1 MASAFFLLLAAR
13 QEGIGGGAAAGVFL
27 GLLLLLSGGAE
38 LPLFAALALG
48 GMLAGC
54 MRDLGRLASALAML
68 LAPCIFLFYIDM
80 TLLNPIWIGG
90 LISGALL
97 FSLFPKALLEKYGGL
112 RETEGPQ
119 DRYTKMKELTEEKLL
134 GVSAAFDA
142 LAKTFV
148 REGERKD
155 RGEIARLVDTIAGK
169 ACQDC
174 GLAHFCWEEDLYKTY
189 GMTFAALSH
198 CDSLGRFRASDL
210 PQEFADTC
218 PRVDTLVDTIN
229 EVYGLYRRDCLWT
242 SRLREC
248 RELVGQQ
255 LLAVGEIMESLSGQ
269 MELNCIFLEGA
280 EKELRHALK
289 KQGLSPKEV
298 IITEEKAHRRKQVR
312 VVLPACG
319 GKGSCKDKVL
329 PLVRKTMAAPWF
341 CWRRAPARWMRRG
354 GNAAWLFR
362 EAPAFSLT
370 TAAVYAPAEEGRP
383 TGDAAAFLETER
395 ATLCL
400 PFPMA
405 WGRESRRRR
414 KAALPLSFWSNSR
427 RQALTA
433 RLRYG

>member
-1 MASAFFLLLAAR
+1 
-13 QEGIGGGAAAGVFL
+13 
-27 GLLLLLSGGAE
+27 
-38 LPLFAALALG
+38 
-48 GMLAGC
+48 
-54 MRDLGRLASALAML
+54 
-68 LAPCIFLFYIDM
+68 
-80 TLLNPIWIGG
+80 
-90 LISGALL
+90 
-97 FSLFPKALLEKYGGL
+97 
-112 RETEGPQ
+112 
-119 DRYTKMKELTEEKLL
+119 MKELTEEKLL

-280 EKELRHALK
+280 EKELRLRVMQCYAW
-289 KQGLSPKEV
+289 QEEIPV
-298 IITEEKAHRRKQVR
+298 IVI
-312 VVLPACG
+312 
-319 GKGSCKDKVL
+319 S
-329 PLVRKTMAAPWF
+329 AAEDT
-341 CWRRAPARWMRRG
+341 R
-354 GNAAWLFR
+354 
-362 EAPAFSLT
+362 S
-370 TAAVYAPAEEGRP
+370 V
-383 TGDAAAFLETER
+383 ER
-395 ATLCL
+395 AYDMGVADYIRR
-400 PFPMA
+400 PFERVMVL
-405 WGRESRRRR
+405 RRVTRDHIC
-414 KAALPLSFWSNSR
+414 
-427 RQALTA
+427 TA
-433 RLRYG
+433 CCMTHR

>member
-1 MASAFFLLLAAR
+1 
-13 QEGIGGGAAAGVFL
+13 
-27 GLLLLLSGGAE
+27 
-38 LPLFAALALG
+38 
-48 GMLAGC
+48 

-142 LAKTFV
+142 LSKTFV

-155 RGEIARLVDTIAGK
+155 KGEIARLVDTIAGK

-229 EVYGLYRRDCLWT
+229 EVYGLYRR
-242 SRLREC
+242 E
-248 RELVGQQ
+248 
-255 LLAVGEIMESLSGQ
+255 
-269 MELNCIFLEGA
+269 
-280 EKELRHALK
+280 
-289 KQGLSPKEV
+289 
-298 IITEEKAHRRKQVR
+298 
-312 VVLPACG
+312 
-319 GKGSCKDKVL
+319 
-329 PLVRKTMAAPWF
+329 
-341 CWRRAPARWMRRG
+341 
-354 GNAAWLFR
+354 
-362 EAPAFSLT
+362 
-370 TAAVYAPAEEGRP
+370 
-383 TGDAAAFLETER
+383 
-395 ATLCL
+395 
-400 PFPMA
+400 
-405 WGRESRRRR
+405 
-414 KAALPLSFWSNSR
+414 
-427 RQALTA
+427 
-433 RLRYG
+433 

>member
-1 MASAFFLLLAAR
+1 
-13 QEGIGGGAAAGVFL
+13 
-27 GLLLLLSGGAE
+27 
-38 LPLFAALALG
+38 
-48 GMLAGC
+48 
-54 MRDLGRLASALAML
+54 
-68 LAPCIFLFYIDM
+68 
-80 TLLNPIWIGG
+80 
-90 LISGALL
+90 
-97 FSLFPKALLEKYGGL
+97 
-112 RETEGPQ
+112 
-119 DRYTKMKELTEEKLL
+119 MKELTEEKLL

-289 KQGLSPKEV
+289 KQ
-298 IITEEKAHRRKQVR
+298 
-312 VVLPACG
+312 
-319 GKGSCKDKVL
+319 
-329 PLVRKTMAAPWF
+329 F
-341 CWRRAPARWMRRG
+341 
-354 GNAAWLFR
+354 
-362 EAPAFSLT
+362 
-370 TAAVYAPAEEGRP
+370 AAVFAVGSVFPFF
-383 TGDAAAFLETER
+383 AF
-395 ATLCL
+395 
-400 PFPMA
+400 
-405 WGRESRRRR
+405 
-414 KAALPLSFWSNSR
+414 
-427 RQALTA
+427 
-433 RLRYG
+433 